1 MRILLAEDEETIA
14 VTLGDALEAAG
25 HEVLHASD
33 GQRAIELLESST
45 RIDCVVTDIRMPRR
59 GGMEVLARS
68 KELDAA
74 RPVVVATGFASVDQA
89 VEAMSMGAANYVQKP
104 FRNEAIVA
112 LVGTFARLLDLEREN
127 AGLKAAASG
136 SHNLAGVVGASGR
149 MAQVFHRLRTVAPG
163 EATILVEGESGT
175 GKERVARAIHS
186 LSPRA
191 KAPFVAIGCGAL
203 PETLLEAELF
213 GHEKGAFTDAK
224 KDRRGRFE
232 LAQGG
237 TLFLDDVDDLP
248 LAMQVKLLRV
258 LQERVVERLGGES
271 SVPVD
276 FRLVAAT
283 KVPLAARVKE
293 GRFREDLYWRLHVV
307 PIVLPPL
314 RERVGDVPILAAHF
328 LERHGAGRHHIARA
342 TMEALERHPWPGNV
356 RELENALLRAMALA
370 GGRAELLLE
379 DLLDGVEPVEHDAT
393 TPTSSASAPPLAP
406 APDSSAGGS
415 LAARSVPT
423 HAPDGALLPLR
434 EVMHLHEREHLK
446 RALLATGGRRQ
457 QAAQLLGISRKVL
470 WEKLREHQIGGDE
483 EPA

>member
-25 HEVLHASD
+25 HEVLHAPD
-33 GQRAIELLESST
+33 GQRAIELLESAT

-59 GGMEVLARS
+59 GGLEVLARS
-68 KELDAA
+68 KELDAT

-89 VEAMSMGAANYVQKP
+89 VEAMRMGAANYVQKP

-112 LVGTFARLLDLEREN
+112 LVGTFARLVELEREN

-136 SHNLAGVVGASGR
+136 SHNLAGVVGASPR

-175 GKERVARAIHS
+175 GKERVARAIHA
-186 LSPRA
+186 LSARA
-191 KAPFVAIGCGAL
+191 KGPFVAIGCGAL

-224 KDRRGRFE
+224 KERRGRFE
-232 LAQGG
+232 LAHGG

-271 SVPVD
+271 TVSVD

-283 KVPLAARVKE
+283 KVPLAVRVKE

-307 PIVLPPL
+307 PILLPPL

-342 TMEALERHPWPGNV
+342 SLEALERHAWPGNV
-356 RELENALLRAMALA
+356 RELENALLRGMALA
-370 GGRAELLLE
+370 GGRAELSLD
-379 DLLDGVEPVEHDAT
+379 DLLDGVEGAASASSSAPV
-393 TPTSSASAPPLAP
+393 PASAPAASASLV
-406 APDSSAGGS
+406 AGGAYS
-415 LAARSVPT
+415 PRPVSAHGA
-423 HAPDGALLPLR
+423 DGTLLPLR

-446 RALLATGGRRQ
+446 RALQATGGRRQ

-470 WEKLREHQIGGDE
+470 WEKLREHQIGEDE
-483 EPA
+483 EDA

>member
-25 HEVLHASD
+25 HEVLHAAD
-33 GQRAIELLESST
+33 GQRAIELLESGM
-45 RIDCVVTDIRMPRR
+45 RIDCVLTDIRMPRR
-59 GGMEVLARS
+59 GGMEVLARA
-68 KELDAA
+68 KELDPA

-89 VEAMSMGAANYVQKP
+89 VEAMRMGAANYMQKP

-112 LVGTFARLLDLEREN
+112 LLGTFARLLELEREN
-127 AGLKAAASG
+127 AGLKAAAAG
-136 SHNLAGVVGASGR
+136 SHSLAGVVGASPA

-175 GKERVARAIHS
+175 GKERVARAIHA

-191 KAPFVAIGCGAL
+191 KGPFVAIGCGAL

-224 KDRRGRFE
+224 KERRGRFE
-232 LAQGG
+232 LAHGG

-248 LAMQVKLLRV
+248 LSMQVKLLRV

-283 KVPLAARVKE
+283 KVPLLARVKE

-307 PIVLPPL
+307 PVVLPPL
-314 RERVGDVPILAAHF
+314 RERAGDVAILAAHF
-328 LERHGAGRHHIARA
+328 LERHGGGRHHIARA
-342 TMEALERHPWPGNV
+342 TMERLEAHAWPGNV
-356 RELENALLRAMALA
+356 RELENALLRAIALA
-370 GGRAELLLE
+370 GGRPELRLE
-379 DLLDGVEPVEHDAT
+379 DLLDGVPVAPGTGVAAVHGA
-393 TPTSSASAPPLAP
+393 PSSVP
-406 APDSSAGGS
+406 AR
-415 LAARSVPT
+415 LAAQPVPA
-423 HAPDGALLPLR
+423 HSPEGGLRPLR
-434 EVMHLHEREHLK
+434 EVMHMHEREHLK
-446 RALLATGGRRQ
+446 RALLATGGKRQ
-457 QAAQLLGISRKVL
+457 LAAQLLGISRKVL
-470 WEKLREHQIGGDE
+470 WEKLREHQLGDE
-483 EPA
+483 EEEA

>member
-25 HEVLHASD
+25 HEVLHAPD
-33 GQRAIELLESST
+33 GQRAIELLESSV

-59 GGMEVLARS
+59 GGMDVLARA
-68 KELDAA
+68 KELDPA

-89 VEAMSMGAANYVQKP
+89 VEAMRMGAANYVQKP
-104 FRNEAIVA
+104 FRNEALVA
-112 LVGTFARLLDLEREN
+112 LLGTFARIQELEREN

-136 SHNLAGVVGASGR
+136 SHSLAGVVGASPR

-175 GKERVARAIHS
+175 GKERVARAIHA
-186 LSPRA
+186 LSSRA
-191 KAPFVAIGCGAL
+191 KGPFVAIGCGAL

-224 KDRRGRFE
+224 KERRGRFE
-232 LAQGG
+232 LAHGG

-248 LAMQVKLLRV
+248 LAMLVKLLRV

-271 SVPVD
+271 SLSVD

-293 GRFREDLYWRLHVV
+293 GRFREDLHWRLHVV

-314 RERVGDVPILAAHF
+314 RERAGDVPILAAHF
-328 LERHGAGRHHIARA
+328 LERHGGGRHHIPRA
-342 TMEALERHPWPGNV
+342 TLEALERHAWPGNV

-379 DLLDGVEPVEHDAT
+379 DLLDGVPRAAAEPAAATAAPDVEA
-393 TPTSSASAPPLAP
+393 AAPGALAP
-406 APDSSAGGS
+406 RPVPAHSA
-415 LAARSVPT
+415 
-423 HAPDGALLPLR
+423 DGALLPLR

-446 RALLATGGRRQ
+446 RALAATGGRRQ

-483 EPA
+483 DSS